1 MAMTRCRVAIRPDAD
16 TIREGTCK
24 FRGSSRPI
32 ESMIKRLRERID
44 LIGVT
49 AGGKA
54 AWRNSSS
61 QGVLRG
67 KKNRSGFDA
76 RVWHS
81 L

>member
-1 MAMTRCRVAIRPDAD
+1 
-16 TIREGTCK
+16 
-24 FRGSSRPI
+24 
-32 ESMIKRLRERID
+32 MIKRLRERID